1 MKDAERGLLLTG
13 ACVDDD
19 EADDFGLGVLGFRRG
34 EVGGVFGRGAGVE
47 VEGGSTS
54 IASGSVGVLLGC
66 AFFLGFLIARVGL
79 LLLDMAPFDTD
90 DPTLALSSSSSPPL
104 SSSSMSFLA
113 LFLVDL
119 ARFAVTGG
127 AKHLNWAH
135 VVSLSSCG
143 VESARKRA
151 RFGSMVCLP
160 S

>member
-1 MKDAERGLLLTG
+1 MKDAERGLLLIG
-13 ACVDDD
+13 ARVDDD

-47 VEGGSTS
+47 IEVEGASTS
-54 IASGSVGVLLGC
+54 IASGSVGGLLVC
-66 AFFLGFLIARVGL
+66 VFFLGFLIARVGL

-90 DPTLALSSSSSPPL
+90 DPTLALSSSSSP
-104 SSSSMSFLA
+104 SSTSFLA

-119 ARFAVTGG
+119 ARFAVAGG
-127 AKHLNWAH
+127 AKHLIWAH

-151 RFGSMVCLP
+151 RFGSTVCLP